1 MINPNRISR
10 RAFALLLLLLA
21 MVNAG
26 CGKREA
32 NTRPRDGSG
41 KPVSVVTAL
50 GRVTPGRAAIDVA
63 AEPGSRILKLEVSEG
78 KKVKAG
84 DALAYLDTYTLR
96 KAERDAAKVTRDET
110 WERLETEMAYTHA
123 LVDQNRE
130 AVQLCA
136 SRSHGIR

>member
-10 RAFALLLLLLA
+10 RALTVVLLLLA

-50 GRVTPGRAAIDVA
+50 GRVTPGRAVMQQSPA
-63 AEPGSRILKLEVSEG
+63 AES
-78 KKVKAG
+78 
-84 DALAYLDTYTLR
+84 
-96 KAERDAAKVTRDET
+96 
-110 WERLETEMAYTHA
+110 
-123 LVDQNRE
+123 
-130 AVQLCA
+130 
-136 SRSHGIR
+136 